1 MKLGLN
7 AEDQAGTVE
16 ITTSSSSL
24 QIILLQRVP
33 PAAPSRDRAIK
44 SEIYYEFSF
53 QVFNGKRPIGV
64 FALQRW
70 MKINCV
76 PRC

>member
-1 MKLGLN
+1 MQLELHT
-7 AEDQAGTVE
+7 EDQADTAE
-16 ITTSSSSL
+16 ITVHSSSL

-53 QVFNGKRPIGV
+53 QVFSGKRPLGV
-64 FALQRW
+64 FALQR
-70 MKINCV
+70 
-76 PRC
+76 